1 MTPSLNLF
9 WQTDG
14 SRGDFEFVVV
24 DRWKIAE
31 CKGLLSLSLCN
42 THTALAHQQWAA
54 FLKGPL
60 SASDLA
66 PVMIVTHAHTLLALP
81 SLGALCASPIFRCF
95 VLSQLFQPG
104 ARIVLP
110 DSLLAERQPSAVL
123 IGPQSRGREGRRCE
137 WGTNTE
143 RGC

>member
-24 DRWKIAE
+24 DRWKTVE
-31 CKGLLSLSLCN
+31 CKGLLSLSLSV
-42 THTALAHQQWAA
+42 THTQRAA

-66 PVMIVTHAHTLLALP
+66 PVMIVTHAHTLLARP

-110 DSLLAERQPSAVL
+110 DSLLAEWQPSAVL

-137 WGTNTE
+137 
-143 RGC
+143 